1 MWAGLSGGSVCRG
14 SVMLLERNVR
24 AERATCPPTGVGA
37 ASPSPSIPVR
47 AGTGGWTCAGSFP
60 RNVFANCSIL
70 PAARTPP
77 IEAGRQFTANREYA
91 EAHHEQLKQQYPDQ
105 WVGIVRQQVLAHG
118 ASAEDVV
125 RAVREANEDT
135 RGMVLHHACVEE
147 PIWIL

>member
-1 MWAGLSGGSVCRG
+1 M
-14 SVMLLERNVR
+14 
-24 AERATCPPTGVGA
+24 
-37 ASPSPSIPVR
+37 
-47 AGTGGWTCAGSFP
+47 
-60 RNVFANCSIL
+60 
-70 PAARTPP
+70 
-77 IEAGRQFTANREYA
+77 YA

-118 ASAEDVV
+118 DSAEDVV